1 MTSRSDLYSI
11 VSDVISA
18 VHADHRKNPNWP
30 NNAAEARKAIGIH
43 FGVLQR
49 IIYLGKDGDLS
60 PAQVDQIRAA
70 AVLLAASAVRFVA
83 GLDSYRSTQHG
94 FPSFFVQDLTPP
106 WKGAPEWGGA
116 ESVTLYATDDEV
128 FKYDTLTEALHSI
141 LDEPRELIAGETTVY
156 ECTFAPY
163 DPAEAFDLDTIIEQA
178 NEKADDDAG
187 YDDADNLF
195 EHRISDAD
203 AMHLQGLLSAWARK
217 HASERRLKP
226 IGGLRAIVL
235 TEADINEFL
244 QGQNG
249 TAVSVTEQP
258 AQGIPTTD
266 EIRSRS
272 SHG

>member
-11 VSDVISA
+11 VFDVISA

-30 NNAAEARKAIGIH
+30 NNAADARKAIGIH

-49 IIYLGKDGDLS
+49 IIYLESDGGLS
-60 PAQVDQIRAA
+60 PEQVAHARAA

-83 GLDSYRSTQHG
+83 GLDSYRPAKYG
-94 FPSFFVQDLTPP
+94 FPNFFTQDLTPP
-106 WKGAPEWGGA
+106 WNGAPEWGGA

-141 LDEPRELIAGETTVY
+141 RDEPRELIAGETTVY
-156 ECTFAPY
+156 ECAFAPY
-163 DPAEAFDLDTIIEQA
+163 DPAEAFDLDAIIEQA

-187 YDDADNLF
+187 YEEPDNLF
-195 EHRISDAD
+195 ESRISDDD
-203 AMHLQGLLSAWARK
+203 AIQLQGLLKAWARK

-226 IGGLRAIVL
+226 IGKSRAIVL
-235 TEADINEFL
+235 TEDDIRAFQDDQHGAATN
-244 QGQNG
+244 
-249 TAVSVTEQP
+249 VTEQP
-258 AQGIPTTD
+258 AQGIQTTD
-266 EIRSRS
+266 EFRSRS